1 MKKRIIKGLI
11 FALTATLIV
20 SCSNSPTDK
29 IQGVFEVDKESL
41 KSTLKAKLSN
51 ENPLAMGLFNVVLE
65 NALIEFLI
73 KEDSI
78 SGILFLA
85 GETTH
90 LASKIIE
97 RNDSL
102 IISSPGG
109 EAYLIATDSGLIYS
123 PIGAD
128 MTIKLNKSERTDLS
142 ADTKKAIEAQKELIA
157 VKKEFEQN
165 LGKWQKGNYV
175 DEFGD
180 NTKEQFAYCIVRGT
194 SENSISTKS
203 DVFVKTMIENNKIS
217 FQIYDSSM
225 STKESF
231 PDSEFG
237 AIKFKL
243 ADGTVKSEKFFYY
256 ENSAYE
262 DEAAILFNYILNND
276 ELVKVFI
283 DLSLASSYYSDKYQF
298 EIQQNNLKA
307 ILAEL
312 KQ

>member
-20 SCSNSPTDK
+20 SCSKSPTDK

-180 NTKEQFAYCIVRGT
+180 NTKEQFAYCIVRGS